1 MTQSESPKSS
11 SSIPSSVLNVEGKRV
26 LEDVG
31 GSDPSK
37 LPKTSSSQDVGGRV
51 PDITLSG
58 LSKTFEKVEGKHVA
72 DRKCPIPGFEL
83 CPCCPFTEADYA
95 DYVYYGKYSSAESKY
110 YGEMLGDVMVP
121 SFLFPLIQE
130 MADKSDDKTLVVSNI
145 TRDIRDNAKFLA
157 LFQPYGKVESAKLL
171 PCHSEKDFLG
181 DIGFVT
187 FESKKDAQQAMY
199 ELNGAG
205 PRGKDGRVLILDW
218 ASILKRK
225 N

>member
-1 MTQSESPKSS
+1 MCIYISADPKC
-11 SSIPSSVLNVEGKRV
+11 
-26 LEDVG
+26 
-31 GSDPSK
+31 
-37 LPKTSSSQDVGGRV
+37 
-51 PDITLSG
+51 PD
-58 LSKTFEKVEGKHVA
+58 
-72 DRKCPIPGFEL
+72 PIPGFQI
-83 CPCCPFTEADYA
+83 CPCCPYSKADFVN
-95 DYVYYGKYSSAESKY
+95 YVDYGKYVCAESKY
-110 YGEMLGDVMVP
+110 YGEMLGGVMIP
-121 SFLFPLIQE
+121 YYLFPLIQE

-145 TRDIRDNAKFLA
+145 TRDIRDNAKFLG
-157 LFQPYGKVESAKLL
+157 LFQAYGKVESAKLL
-171 PCHSEKDFLG
+171 PCHSEKDIVG